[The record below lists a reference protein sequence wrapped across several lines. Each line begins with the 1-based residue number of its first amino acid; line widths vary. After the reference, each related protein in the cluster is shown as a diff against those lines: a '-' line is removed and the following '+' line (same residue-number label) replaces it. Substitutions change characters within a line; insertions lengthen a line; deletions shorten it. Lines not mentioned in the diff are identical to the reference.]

1 MDEQDMLRHLLEV
14 ESEAASLVNDAQV
27 EADKRVAENEKLYRS
42 RFDDLYGKEVSLL
55 EKSYQEAVSKVKSD
69 YDEDLKDYRKSFE
82 NESIHHEA
90 FISLA
95 ESFLFKSE

>member
-14 ESEAASLVNDAQV
+14 ESDAASLVNDAQV

-55 EKSYQEAVSKVKSD
+55 EKSYQEAVSKVKND
-69 YDEDLKDYRKSFE
+69 YDEDLKTYRKSFE
-82 NESIHHEA
+82 NEKINHEA
-90 FISLA
+90 FVSLA
-95 ESFLFKSE
+95 EFFLLKSE